1 MAMGSVAL
9 FAHLLGMAMLF
20 VTLAVEWIS
29 VELLR
34 TSGDSRPPQL
44 SLRLLAAVPRFTGV
58 AVGLILISGLYLG
71 AQLGVFRFAWVRV
84 SFAGMVVMAVLG
96 GAALRPV
103 LRRIKAS
110 GTVTDNGYMQ
120 AHVSNAFARTSLRIR
135 LSVAVGIVYLM
146 VVKPGLLES
155 TVWMGV
161 AVAVGVVWSL
171 VGRRSATAGLSMA
184 QGRRSGA
191 RVGGSR

>member
-1 MAMGSVAL
+1 
-9 FAHLLGMAMLF
+9 MLF

-34 TSGDSRPPQL
+34 TSGNSRPPQL

-103 LRRIKAS
+103 LRRIKAG
-110 GTVTDNGYMQ
+110 GTVTDDGYMH
-120 AHVSNAFARTSLRIR
+120 HVSNAFVRTSLRIR

-155 TVWMGV
+155 TVWMGM
-161 AVAVGVVWSL
+161 AVAVGVVWGL
-171 VGRRSATAGLSMA
+171 VGRSSATARLSMA
-184 QGRRSGA
+184 QGRKPGA
-191 RVGGSR
+191 SVGGSR